1 MEALD
6 LGTLAHFVIMLVI
19 AGAIAGTMAGLL
31 GVGGGMIIVPVLLYM
46 FTLLEVAEAH
56 RMHLAVGTSLATIVV
71 TSVMSVRAHRK
82 RGSIDWNI
90 FKAWAPW
97 IVLGVVVG
105 SVIAAWLDASGLK
118 IVFGGMALLVA
129 AYMAFVR
136 EGYVLAQKP
145 PRGAARA
152 ATASVI
158 GGLSTLIGIGG
169 GTFTVPTLV
178 LCSIKPLIA
187 VGTASAIGIL
197 IAVPGSLGFILSG
210 LDKTEGMPPFTI
222 GYVNIAAFL
231 ALIPMTSL
239 FAPVGARIAHAI
251 SSRWL
256 RRAFA
261 LFLLVNGVNIL
272 LSA

>member
-6 LGTLAHFVIMLVI
+6 LGLLLQFFGLLIA
-19 AGAIAGTMAGLL
+19 AGAIAGVMAGLL

-46 FTLLEVAEAH
+46 FAIMGVAEEH

-71 TSVMSVRAHRK
+71 TSIMSVRAHRK
-82 RGSIDWNI
+82 RGSINWSI
-90 FKAWAPW
+90 VKSWAPW
-97 IVLGVVVG
+97 VVAGVIVG
-105 SVIAAWLDASGLK
+105 SVVAALLDASGLK
-118 IVFGGMALLVA
+118 IIFGVAALVVA

-136 EGYVLAQKP
+136 DHYTIAAAP
-145 PRGAARA
+145 PTGVARA
-152 ATASVI
+152 ATASTI

-178 LCSIKPLIA
+178 LCSVPTLTA
-187 VGTASAIGIL
+187 VGTASAVGL
-197 IAVPGSLGFILSG
+197 FIAIPGATGFILNG
-210 LDKTEGMPPFTI
+210 LSESNGFPPFSL
-222 GYVNIAAFL
+222 GYVNVPAFL

-239 FAPVGARIAHAI
+239 FAPIGARIAHAI
-251 SSRWL
+251 SPRWL

-261 LFLLVNGVNIL
+261 LFLLVNGTNIL